1 MRRYSKECLGYLR
14 NQAYQKT
21 GPLGCFSGLYLAVGP
36 TQRAHDACRFAAR
49 MGNSPVPPSLNSRL
63 KWKRPF
69 QQATRLNIPV
79 GSSHQSAVQAGQDG
93 ATRPT
98 LLPRFGTQN
107 LWHRQPCDAGFG
119 SRLLTIPPSLI
130 QRVPNHHPNRERRF
144 KIRRPLGYHDDNEL
158 QVICFAASRRSP
170 CLKCRRRSLCLFD
183 LFLALVSSCSSTA
196 DRRGSVPHENKHRQ
210 KGSSSRELP
219 LLSALRVS
227 SPAVPRVRCMGATA
241 VPPVIQMPHFVG
253 LVRPKG
259 HRKANRNR
267 ARAVACSGP
276 ACAVV
281 SGPRGFPLFTCRT
294 AGMGNFINFGWRW
307 VGVSRGGKGWKQT
320 KP

>member
-63 KWKRPF
+63 KWRRPF
-69 QQATRLNIPV
+69 QQATRLNIQV

-98 LLPRFGTQN
+98 LLPIFGTQN

-144 KIRRPLGYHDDNEL
+144 KIRRPLCYHDDDEL
-158 QVICFAASRRSP
+158 QVIYFAASRRSP
-170 CLKCRRRSLCLFD
+170 RLKCRRRSLCLFD
-183 LFLALVSSCSSTA
+183 LFLALVDLGPVRA
-196 DRRGSVPHENKHRQ
+196 YQ
-210 KGSSSRELP
+210 
-219 LLSALRVS
+219 
-227 SPAVPRVRCMGATA
+227 PRTGAAPYHTR
-241 VPPVIQMPHFVG
+241 INTG
-253 LVRPKG
+253 R
-259 HRKANRNR
+259 R
-267 ARAVACSGP
+267 ARARESSPCCRPFVSPRQLFLACGAWEP
-276 ACAVV
+276 
-281 SGPRGFPLFTCRT
+281 PPYRR
-294 AGMGNFINFGWRW
+294 
-307 VGVSRGGKGWKQT
+307 
-320 KP
+320 